1 MKILVFLGEGFE
13 EVEAVT
19 VVDYLRRME
28 IIVDMVSITRD
39 NIVRGSHNINVT
51 TDKLLD
57 ELNLESY
64 DGLVIPGGMP
74 GALNLRD
81 NKEVIDIVKRMYYDN
96 KLVAAICAGPIVLA
110 KANIIEDKNITSFP
124 GFEKELP
131 GANYK
136 NDSVVVD
143 GNIITSKGP
152 YFAVDFAIEIVR
164 YLLGDKKAEA
174 LKTDILYKK

>member
-28 IIVDMVSITRD
+28 IFVDMVSITRD

-57 ELNLESY
+57 ELDVQSY
-64 DGLVIPGGMP
+64 DGVIIPGGMP
-74 GALNLRD
+74 GAANLRD
-81 NKEVIDIVKRMYYDN
+81 NNDVIDIVKSMNYEN

-110 KANIIEDKNITSFP
+110 KADIIENKNITSFP

-131 GANYK
+131 DSNYK
-136 NDSVVVD
+136 ADPVVID
-143 GNIITSKGP
+143 GNIITARGP
-152 YFAVDFAIEIVR
+152 YFAVDFAIEIIR
-164 YLLGDKKAEA
+164 YLLGDKKAEM
-174 LKTDILYKK
+174 LKSDILYKE